1 MIFLKSE
8 KFIVMHSKDNCAT
21 CLVALAEN
29 ESVELLG
36 REITIQQQIPTGHKF
51 ALYEIKKGENIIK
64 YGEIIGIAT
73 DDIHIGEWIHVHNIK
88 SHYLEVSKQ

>member
-1 MIFLKSE
+1 MSFLKSE
-8 KFIVMHSKDNCAT
+8 KFIVMHLKDNCAT
-21 CLVALAEN
+21 SLIALAEN

-36 REITIQQQIPTGHKF
+36 RKIIIQQQIPTGHKF
-51 ALYEIKKGENIIK
+51 ALNEIKKGDNIIK

-73 DDIHIGEWIHVHNIK
+73 DDIHMGEWIHIHNIK

>member
-1 MIFLKSE
+1 MSFLKSE
-8 KFIVMHSKDNCAT
+8 KFIVMHLKDNCAT

-36 REITIQQQIPTGHKF
+36 REIIIKQQIPTGHKF
-51 ALYEIKKGENIIK
+51 ALNEIKKGDNIIK

-88 SHYLEVSKQ
+88 SHYLEVSKK

>member
-1 MIFLKSE
+1 VSFLKSE

-21 CLVALAEN
+21 SLVALVEN

-36 REITIQQQIPTGHKF
+36 RKVIIKQQIPMGHKF
-51 ALYEIKKGENIIK
+51 ALNEIKKGDNIIK

-73 DDIHIGEWIHVHNIK
+73 DDIHIGEWIHIHNIK

>member
-1 MIFLKSE
+1 MYNVYHMFCKTVTVYDFCVFVIS
-8 KFIVMHSKDNCAT
+8 
-21 CLVALAEN
+21 
-29 ESVELLG
+29 
-36 REITIQQQIPTGHKF
+36 
-51 ALYEIKKGENIIK
+51 NIIK